1 MDDNKKLS
9 AKDRVAKEVLDEII
23 DGLNS
28 GTLPL
33 EKAQEV
39 ARLTL
44 ATLDKIEKHEDTIID
59 FYRELSE
66 RYENFKVLYTKIRE
80 EILRSREITAYRSA
94 LVAIDSGRIEE
105 AKDIVDAA
113 IEQTANETTN
123 IN

>member
-1 MDDNKKLS
+1 MDNKKLS
-9 AKDRVAKEVLDEII
+9 AKDRVAREVLDEII

-28 GTLPL
+28 GTLTL

-44 ATLDKIEKHEDTIID
+44 ATLDKIEKHEDAIID

-66 RYENFKVLYTKIRE
+66 RYENFKVLYTKIKE
-80 EILRSREITAYRSA
+80 EILRSREITAYRNA

-105 AKDIVDAA
+105 AKDIVDRA
-113 IEQTANETTN
+113 IEETANETTN

>member
-1 MDDNKKLS
+1 MDEKPLS

-44 ATLDKIEKHEDTIID
+44 ATLDKIEKHEDAIID
-59 FYRELSE
+59 FYKQLAEK
-66 RYENFKVLYTKIRE
+66 YENFKILYTKINA
-80 EILRSREITAYRSA
+80 EILRSREISAYRSA
-94 LVAIDSGRIEE
+94 LAAIDSGRIEE
-105 AKDIVDAA
+105 AKDIVEAA
-113 IEQTANETTN
+113 IAQTANETTN

>member
-1 MDDNKKLS
+1 MDNKKLS
-9 AKDRVAKEVLDEII
+9 AKDRVAREVLDEII

-28 GTLPL
+28 GTLTL

-44 ATLDKIEKHEDTIID
+44 ATLDKIEKHEDAIID

-66 RYENFKVLYTKIRE
+66 RYENFKVLYTKIKE
-80 EILRSREITAYRSA
+80 EILRSREITAYRNA

-113 IEQTANETTN
+113 IEETANETTN